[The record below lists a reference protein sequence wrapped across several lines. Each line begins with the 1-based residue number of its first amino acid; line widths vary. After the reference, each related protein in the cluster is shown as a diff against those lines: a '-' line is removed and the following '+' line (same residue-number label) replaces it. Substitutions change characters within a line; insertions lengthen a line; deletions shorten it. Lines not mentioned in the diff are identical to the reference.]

1 MQNGALSEL
10 FGRMADVMEILAE
23 DRFRVNTYR
32 KVARIIADT
41 PVDIGELLESGRLA
55 EVPGIGKSSLAKIE
69 QFVHTGRIEAH
80 EALLRRIPA
89 GLLELLR
96 IPSMGPKSV
105 KAVYEALGVTGMAD
119 LKAALESG
127 AVAELPGFG
136 RKKTDQ
142 LLKGI
147 AFLEKATGRIRLD
160 QAAEAAQIVGAFL
173 AEIGQV
179 KAIVPAGSLRR
190 RCETIGDVDI
200 LVTVDEADV
209 PRDEGRRTM
218 DERRGAAGMGTG
230 RMPVLRAGET
240 LATHK
245 GRTPSAQEAV
255 IEAFT
260 AAPFV
265 DEVLASG
272 PTKGSARIRTVEAL
286 VQVDV
291 RVVAAGSFGAA
302 CQYFTGSKAHNVALR
317 ELAVKAGLKLNEYG
331 LFDGEKP
338 VAAAEEADIYKA
350 LGLDYIDPRLRE
362 DRGEIEA
369 ARNHTLPA
377 PVSLKDIRGDLHMH
391 TTASDGEDAIEE
403 MAQAARRLGYR
414 FICIT
419 DHSQSSA
426 IANGL
431 SARRLARQVKA
442 IRTLNE
448 KSRDLTIL
456 AGVELDI
463 LADGRLDF
471 DDAVLADLDYVTAS
485 IHSGMAGDREKLT
498 TRMLKAMDSRY
509 VNCISHPTGRLI
521 NERGAMDLDM
531 EQVVRHAARTHTALE
546 VNANPWRLD
555 LKDTH
560 CRMAVEAGAMLAI
573 GTDAHSAAGLT
584 LMAYGVDTAARGWA
598 TKKDLLNGM
607 TVRQLQVFVNKK
619 R

>member
-10 FGRMADVMEILAE
+10 FGRMADVMEILGE

-55 EVPGIGKSSLAKIE
+55 DVPGIGKSSLAKIE

-80 EALLRRIPA
+80 EELLRRIPA
-89 GLLELLR
+89 GLLELLK

-105 KAVYEALGVTGMAD
+105 KTVYEALGITGMAD

-127 AVAELPGFG
+127 EVAELPGFG
-136 RKKTDQ
+136 HKKTDQ

-160 QAAEAAQIVGAFL
+160 QAAEAAQIVGGFL
-173 AEIGQV
+173 AEIGHI

-200 LVTVDEADV
+200 LVTVDEAV
-209 PRDEGRRTM
+209 APRAEGRGPK
-218 DERRGAAGMGTG
+218 DEKRGMARMGTG
-230 RMPVLRAGET
+230 ILPVPRAGRMPA
-240 LATHK
+240 
-245 GRTPSAQEAV
+245 AQEAV

-338 VAAAEEADIYKA
+338 VAAAQEADIYKA

-377 PVSLKDIRGDLHMH
+377 PASLKDIRGDLHMH
-391 TTASDGEDAIEE
+391 TTASDGEDEIEE
-403 MAQAARRLGYR
+403 MAEAARRLGYR

-431 SARRLARQVKA
+431 SAKRLARQVKA
-442 IRTLNE
+442 IRALNE

-485 IHSGMAGDREKLT
+485 IHSGMVGDRQKLT
-498 TRMLKAMDSRY
+498 TRTLKAMEAGMSTASRTRPAGSSTSARRWTWIW
-509 VNCISHPTGRLI
+509 NRWSAMRPGRI
-521 NERGAMDLDM
+521 R
-531 EQVVRHAARTHTALE
+531 
-546 VNANPWRLD
+546 PWRS
-555 LKDTH
+555 TPI
-560 CRMAVEAGAMLAI
+560 RGGWTSRI
-573 GTDAHSAAGLT
+573 R
-584 LMAYGVDTAARGWA
+584 TAAWPSRPG
-598 TKKDLLNGM
+598 
-607 TVRQLQVFVNKK
+607 
-619 R
+619 

>member
-1 MQNGALSEL
+1 
-10 FGRMADVMEILAE
+10 
-23 DRFRVNTYR
+23 
-32 KVARIIADT
+32 
-41 PVDIGELLESGRLA
+41 
-55 EVPGIGKSSLAKIE
+55 
-69 QFVHTGRIEAH
+69 
-80 EALLRRIPA
+80 
-89 GLLELLR
+89 
-96 IPSMGPKSV
+96 
-105 KAVYEALGVTGMAD
+105 
-119 LKAALESG
+119 
-127 AVAELPGFG
+127 VAELPGFG
-136 RKKTDQ
+136 HKKTDQ

-160 QAAEAAQIVGAFL
+160 QAAEAAQIVGGFL
-173 AEIGQV
+173 AEIGHV

-200 LVTVDEADV
+200 LVTVDEAV
-209 PRDEGRRTM
+209 APRAEGRGPK
-218 DERRGAAGMGTG
+218 DEKRGMARMGTG
-230 RMPVLRAGET
+230 ILPVPRAGRMPA
-240 LATHK
+240 
-245 GRTPSAQEAV
+245 AQEAV

-338 VAAAEEADIYKA
+338 VAAAQEADIYKA

-377 PVSLKDIRGDLHMH
+377 PASLKDIRGDLHMH
-391 TTASDGEDAIEE
+391 TTASDGEDEIEE
-403 MAQAARRLGYR
+403 MAEAARRLGYR

-431 SARRLARQVKA
+431 SAKRLARQVKA
-442 IRTLNE
+442 IRALNE

-485 IHSGMAGDREKLT
+485 IHSGMVGDRQKLT
-498 TRMLKAMDSRY
+498 TRTLKAMDSRY

-521 NERGAMDLDM
+521 NEREAMDLDM

-560 CRMAVEAGAMLAI
+560 CRMAVEAGVMLAI

-584 LMAYGVDTAARGWA
+584 LMPYGLDTAARGWA
-598 TKKDLLNGM
+598 TKKDLLNCM
-607 TVRQLQVFVNKK
+607 TMRQLRAFVNKK

>member
-10 FGRMADVMEILAE
+10 FGRMADVMEILGE
-23 DRFRVNTYR
+23 DHFRITTYR

-41 PVDIGELLESGRLA
+41 PVDIGELLESGRLE

-69 QFVHTGRIEAH
+69 QFVHTGRIDAH
-80 EALLRRIPA
+80 EALLRKVPA
-89 GLLELLR
+89 GLLELLK

-160 QAAEAAQIVGAFL
+160 QAAEAAQIVGGFL
-173 AEIGQV
+173 AGIGRV

-209 PRDEGRRTM
+209 PRDERRRTK
-218 DERRGAAGMGTG
+218 DERRGAAGKGTG
-230 RMPVLRAGET
+230 RMPVPRA
-240 LATHK
+240 
-245 GRTPSAQEAV
+245 GRTPAAQEAI

-331 LFDGEKP
+331 LFDGEKM

-391 TTASDGEDAIEE
+391 TTASDGEDEIEE
-403 MAQAARRLGYR
+403 MAEAARHLGYR

-498 TRMLKAMDSRY
+498 TRTLKAMDSRY

-521 NERGAMDLDM
+521 NEREAMDPDM
-531 EQVVRHAARTHTALE
+531 EQIVRHAAQTHTAME

-584 LMAYGVDTAARGWA
+584 LMPYGVDTAARGWA
-598 TKKDLLNGM
+598 TKKDLLNCM
-607 TVRQLQVFVNKK
+607 TVRQLRALVKKK